1 MPSTLET
8 EMRLADLFARHGG
21 SLRRIA
27 IARAEPLGGLHGW
40 RAAMPVTQWAVTR
53 P

>member
-1 MPSTLET
+1 VTLEG
-8 EMRLADLFARHGG
+8 EAALLAAYAGRGG

-27 IARAEPLGGLHGW
+27 VSRAAPVGGLHGW
-40 RAAMPVTQWAVTR
+40 RAAMPVTQWVWTK